1 MYLDVAV
8 MIYVVVIDIQKSW
21 GMILSR
27 KFTAHLGGSLQ
38 MDLSYATIPIHDGNF
53 MKLDRENYRRYHVE
67 GHNQPKNEYV
77 SMLDED
83 SSSYEIL
90 TFSLALEYK
99 EVEDEVW
106 KNNDHL

>member
-1 MYLDVAV
+1 
-8 MIYVVVIDIQKSW
+8 
-21 GMILSR
+21 
-27 KFTAHLGGSLQ
+27 
-38 MDLSYATIPIHDGNF
+38 
-53 MKLDRENYRRYHVE
+53 
-67 GHNQPKNEYV
+67 
-77 SMLDED
+77 MLDED